1 MATIRSISELPWQG
15 TKRREQR
22 DPTRS
27 RARQQRGAVA
37 PTNRVDANVD
47 SLSSASTTALHPV
60 TCCPRELVSRRQC
73 HQPIFVVA
81 EPAAIKAARLAAAA
95 RIRTI
100 RAFMLNHAQLRDRFP
115 PELPFQRYRFRF
127 ARYRRCDRYSVTPPL
142 TASPYLSVRE
152 TSHGKYEAPDFARRG
167 RRGGNG
173 RRPLPHGWYSLQR
186 QPL

>member
-1 MATIRSISELPWQG
+1 TIRSISELPWQG

-47 SLSSASTTALHPV
+47 SPDSASTTALHPV

-73 HQPIFVVA
+73 HQPIRVDA
-81 EPAAIKAARLAAAA
+81 EPAAIRAARLAAAA
-95 RIRTI
+95 RIRTK
-100 RAFMLNHAQLRDRFP
+100 RTFMLNHAHLRDRFP
-115 PELPFQRYRFRF
+115 PELHFQRYRFRF
-127 ARYRRCDRYSVTPPL
+127 ARYKRCDRYSMTPAL
-142 TASPYLSVRE
+142 THSRNLSVRE
-152 TSHGKYEAPDFARRG
+152 TSHVKYEAPDFSRRG

-173 RRPLPHGWYSLQR
+173 RRPLPHGWYSFQR
-186 QPL
+186 QPI